1 MTLIVSMFS
10 GNSKAHEITGDVLRT
25 GERNIGEMEELF
37 ELRSHIEQGRYTDA
51 LVLLGEMEEM
61 SKDDKINKIASLLEI
76 LLLHLIKQP
85 AEKRSTRSW
94 EASIHNAVRQ
104 IARTDKRRRVGG
116 HYLSEQE
123 LFGAIEDGWDSA
135 LTSASLEAFE
145 GTLSES
151 ELAQKVNEEQIK
163 KDALQL
169 ISEAQ

>member
-1 MTLIVSMFS
+1 
-10 GNSKAHEITGDVLRT
+10 
-25 GERNIGEMEELF
+25 MEELF

-61 SKDDKINKIASLLEI
+61 SKDDKINKISSLLEI
-76 LLLHLIKQP
+76 LLLHLIKQH

-104 IARTDKRRRVGG
+104 IVRTNKRRRVGG
-116 HYLSEQE
+116 RYLSEQE

-151 ELAQKVNEEQIK
+151 ELSEKVNEEQIK
-163 KDALQL
+163 KEALQL

>member
-1 MTLIVSMFS
+1 
-10 GNSKAHEITGDVLRT
+10 
-25 GERNIGEMEELF
+25 MEELF

-61 SKDDKINKIASLLEI
+61 SKDDKINKISSLFEI
-76 LLLHLIKQP
+76 LLLHLIKQH

-104 IARTDKRRRVGG
+104 IARTNKRRRIGG

-135 LTSASLEAFE
+135 LTSVSLEGAFPKSRS
-145 GTLSES
+145 L
-151 ELAQKVNEEQIK
+151 
-163 KDALQL
+163 
-169 ISEAQ
+169 